1 MLIPPIKIQGKKTK
15 IVPKIMEIADEILNE
30 LPEIDTWVEPFLGS
44 GVVAFNCPGRIK
56 KVIVNDINPHI
67 IKFYKGVADG
77 IITPDK
83 IREVFDIHNQNLLKD
98 GYDYYNQIKD
108 RFNQSFDTM
117 DFLFLTRTGFNGVM
131 RFNNSGKWNV
141 PFCKL
146 NNRLSKNVIDDLAS
160 SVDELSR
167 LFKSKEFIF
176 YNKSFEEVI
185 ESAPENSI
193 FYCDPP
199 YYGLQVQY
207 FKGWGKEDEIRLNE
221 MLKDKMFIYSTWLE
235 DGIRKNPM
243 INEYWGGYEIEGKK
257 HKYNVAEK
265 AEKRNQVTEGLIY
278 PKTQNKYS
286 LF

>member
-1 MLIPPIKIQGKKTK
+1 MIVPPIKIQGKKTK
-15 IVPKIMEIADEILNE
+15 IVPKIMEIADELLNDH
-30 LPEIDTWVEPFLGS
+30 PEIDTWVEPFLGS

-67 IKFYKGVADG
+67 IKFYKGIADDS
-77 IITPDK
+77 ITADN
-83 IREVFDIHNQNLLKD
+83 IREVFDIHNQNLIKD
-98 GYDYYNQIKD
+98 GYDYYNQIKN

-131 RFNNSGKWNV
+131 RFNGSGKWNV

-146 NNRLSKNVIDDLAS
+146 NNRLSKNVIEDLTS
-160 SVDELSR
+160 SVDDLSR
-167 LFKSKEFIF
+167 LFKSKDFTF
-176 YNKSFEEVI
+176 YNKSFEDVI

-207 FKGWGKEDEIRLNE
+207 FKGWRKEDEIRLNE

-235 DGIRKNPM
+235 DGIKENPM
-243 INEYWGGYEIEGKK
+243 IDEYWGECEIEGKK

-265 AEKRNQVTEGLIY
+265 AEKRNQVIEGLIY
-278 PKTQNKYS
+278 PKSKGI